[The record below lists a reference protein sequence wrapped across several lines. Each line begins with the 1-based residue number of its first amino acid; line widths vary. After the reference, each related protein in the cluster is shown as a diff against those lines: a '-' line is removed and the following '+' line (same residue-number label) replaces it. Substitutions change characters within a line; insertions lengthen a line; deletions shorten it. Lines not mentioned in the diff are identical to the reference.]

1 MKKWIKAVALAMA
14 AASVL
19 TLGACKKPAE
29 DPDAALKEDVLLN
42 NFEGW
47 APDLQLARFMNG
59 FGKISLNSDS
69 QYVSKGEKS
78 ARLDPLGWTGA
89 GSLPLVYFP
98 TQSDTFQFDYSD
110 FSYVD
115 YVSFDIYNA
124 NGEEKTM
131 NAGLVSKVTS
141 IESINRVCDQEF
153 TLQPGW
159 NTCTIQVEASV
170 LAITADITDIKGVYF
185 MFENAHSLNVTED
198 TPKYYLDNIMLVK
211 KDEKSSTEFE
221 IILREN
227 EIADFELL
235 YQQYMVANDN
245 PSTVEVVNAAEY
257 GLVAPSGNKVLR
269 VVLNGVNTG
278 YWKYF
283 RISEVLIQATKLN
296 GMSEAAAQ
304 NAYICFETYNNT
316 DSVVNIPLDFT
327 RASDGKAFLSTPNN
341 CAPKQWTSYEY
352 KITDILKE
360 EPSFLEDPGQFLLNY
375 KDDSS
380 VDREFFFD
388 NFRIEFRN

>member
-1 MKKWIKAVALAMA
+1 MKKWIKAAALTLA
-14 AASVL
+14 AVSVL
-19 TLGACKKPAE
+19 TFGACKEPAE
-29 DPDAALKEDVLLN
+29 DPDAALKENVLLN

-59 FGKISLNSDS
+59 FGKISLNDDA

-78 ARLDPLGWTGA
+78 ARLDPLGWKGA
-89 GSLPLVYFP
+89 GSLPMVYFP
-98 TQSDTFQFDYSD
+98 TQSDVFEFDYSD

-124 NGEEKTM
+124 NDEAKTM
-131 NAGLVSKVTS
+131 NAGLVSKIVS
-141 IESINRVCDQEF
+141 IDSINRVCDQEF

-159 NTCTIQVEASV
+159 NNCAIQVEPSV

-185 MFENAHSLNVTED
+185 MFENANSLTVTED
-198 TPKYYLDNIMLVK
+198 TPKYYLDNIMLMK

-221 IILREN
+221 IELREN

-235 YQQYMVANDN
+235 YQQYMVVNDN
-245 PSTVEVVNAAEY
+245 PSTVEVVNASEY

-283 RISEVLIQATKLN
+283 RISDVLIQATGLK
-296 GMSEAAAQ
+296 GMSEATAQ
-304 NAYICFETYNNT
+304 KAYICFETYNNT
-316 DSVVNIPLDFT
+316 DSTVNIPLDFT
-327 RASDGKAFLSTPNN
+327 LAADGKSFISTPNY

-352 KITDILKE
+352 KISDILKE
-360 EPSFLEDPGQFLLNY
+360 APDFLEDPGQFLLNY

-380 VDREFFFD
+380 ADREFFLD
-388 NFRIEFRN
+388 NFRIEIRN

>member
-98 TQSDTFQFDYSD
+98 TKSDTFQFDYSD

-316 DSVVNIPLDFT
+316 DSAVNFPLDFT
-327 RASDGKAFLSTPNN
+327 RASDGKAFLSTSNN

-360 EPSFLEDPGQFLLNY
+360 EPNFLKDPGQFLLNY

>member
-1 MKKWIKAVALAMA
+1 M
-14 AASVL
+14 
-19 TLGACKKPAE
+19 
-29 DPDAALKEDVLLN
+29 
-42 NFEGW
+42 
-47 APDLQLARFMNG
+47 
-59 FGKISLNSDS
+59 
-69 QYVSKGEKS
+69 
-78 ARLDPLGWTGA
+78 
-89 GSLPLVYFP
+89 YFP

-316 DSVVNIPLDFT
+316 DSAVNFPLDFT
-327 RASDGKAFLSTPNN
+327 RASDGKAFLSTSNN

-360 EPSFLEDPGQFLLNY
+360 EPNFLKDPGQFLLNY